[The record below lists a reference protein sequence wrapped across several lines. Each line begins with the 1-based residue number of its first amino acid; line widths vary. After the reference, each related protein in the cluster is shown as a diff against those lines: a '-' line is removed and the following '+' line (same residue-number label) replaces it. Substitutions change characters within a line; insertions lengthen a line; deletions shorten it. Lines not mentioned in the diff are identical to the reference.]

1 MRTRAIVSVTS
12 ISLLLGCSAAEQ
24 GPTGSRAASGSS
36 ETSVTPPVIVPVQ
49 DSTAATAG
57 HGPLTDTTPANDE
70 DASTAD
76 QCATA
81 EYEAKLRPL
90 DMLVLLDQS
99 GSMTEHDD
107 RWTPTTN
114 AIKSFVS
121 SPESTGIG
129 IGLQYFP
136 LGKDDDE
143 KCEGATYAEPS
154 VSIAPLPG
162 NAQAMIRSI
171 DAHYFTQENCC
182 DAPEHQG
189 TPTRPAMEGVFAYLR
204 GWLAMHPERD
214 AVALLATD
222 GEPSECDANDIE
234 DVSRVMS
241 EAAAATPSIKSYVIG
256 IGDEEDL
263 DELAAAGGT
272 GQGAFAVD
280 GTGGMTEK
288 QLLATLNTIRG
299 ENFRCDFESPSGM
312 YADPNL
318 TNVETTSGA
327 RPRAKL
333 VKVQM
338 PDDCARATQGGWY
351 HDDATKRIH
360 LCPEVCRS
368 IRAEPSVKVNIVVGC
383 AAILL

>member
-1 MRTRAIVSVTS
+1 MV
-12 ISLLLGCSAAEQ
+12 
-24 GPTGSRAASGSS
+24 SRAATSGSMP
-36 ETSVTPPVIVPVQ
+36 SVTTPVLVPVSG
-49 DSTAATAG
+49 STAPSSAG
-57 HGPLTDTTPANDE
+57 HGPLTAPNPPGDE
-70 DASTAD
+70 DASTAE

-90 DMLVLLDQS
+90 DLLVLLDQS

-121 SPESTGIG
+121 SPESAGIG

-154 VSIAPLPG
+154 VAIAPLPG
-162 NAQAMIRSI
+162 NAQAMIQSI
-171 DAHYFTQENCC
+171 DAHYFDKENCC

-204 GWLAMHPERD
+204 EWLAQHPERD

-222 GEPSECDANDIE
+222 GEPSECDDNDIE

-241 EAAAATPSIKSYVIG
+241 EAASATPSIESYVIG
-256 IGDEEDL
+256 IGDQEDL
-263 DELAAAGGT
+263 EELAAAGGT

-288 QLLATLNTIRG
+288 QLLETLNKIRG
-299 ENFRCDFESPSGM
+299 ESSQCDFDSPSGM
-312 YADPNL
+312 HADPNL
-318 TNVETTSGA
+318 TNVETTSPT

-333 VKVQM
+333 VKVGK
-338 PDDCARATQGGWY
+338 PEDCARATQGGWY
-351 HDDATKRIH
+351 HEDNTKRIH
-360 LCPEVCRS
+360 LCPEVCKS
-368 IRAEPSVKVNIVVGC
+368 IRTEPSLKVNIVVGC
-383 AAILL
+383 ASVVLL

>member
-1 MRTRAIVSVTS
+1 M
-12 ISLLLGCSAAEQ
+12 
-24 GPTGSRAASGSS
+24 GSRAAMSGNGSVVVPVSGS
-36 ETSVTPPVIVPVQ
+36 
-49 DSTAATAG
+49 AAMPTNIAG
-57 HGPLTDTTPANDE
+57 HGTLPPPSAANE
-70 DASTAD
+70 ADASTAD

-81 EYEAKLRPL
+81 QYEAKLRPL

-114 AIKSFVS
+114 AIKSFVT
-121 SPESTGIG
+121 SPESAGIG

-136 LGKDDDE
+136 LGKDDDQ
-143 KCEGATYAEPS
+143 KCEDATYAAPD
-154 VSIAPLPG
+154 VTIAPLPA
-162 NAQAMIRSI
+162 NAHAMVESI
-171 DAHYFTQENCC
+171 DAHHFTQENCC

-204 GWLAMHPERD
+204 EWLAMHPERD

-222 GEPSECDANDIE
+222 GEPSECDDNDIE

-241 EAAAATPSIKSYVIG
+241 EAAGATPSIKSYVIG
-256 IGDEEDL
+256 IGDQEDL

-272 GQGAFAVD
+272 GQRAFAVD

-288 QLLATLNTIRG
+288 ELLATLNTIRG
-299 ENFRCDFESPSGM
+299 ENVRCDFESPSGM

-318 TNVETTSGA
+318 TNVETTSQA
-327 RPRAKL
+327 RPRTQL
-333 VKVQM
+333 VKVQKA
-338 PDDCARATQGGWY
+338 DDCARATQGGWY

-360 LCPEVCRS
+360 LCPDVCKA
-368 IRAEPSVKVNIVVGC
+368 IRAESGVKVNIVVGC
-383 AAILL
+383 ASVLL